1 MSMHPTTAR
10 TPPGHHDH
18 DSIVRLHDVPWDEFE
33 GLIAARGESPT
44 PRVAYLAG
52 ELELVSPSRNH
63 EAIKSMFGRLIE
75 AWAEETGVDLQAY
88 GSWLIKKKR
97 ARRGAEPDECYVVGL
112 HTSAAPISSSRS
124 RGLQAGSTSSRS
136 TPRSGC
142 ARSGSG
148 ETARSPCT
156 CFVLESTPKPRGAR
170 CCRRSTSMCSCAFST
185 SPTRP
190 PRCGRTGGSC
200 AKGPRRRRV
209 ARVTAGRRAR
219 RRRSPPRASRRA

>member
-112 HTSAAPISSSRS
+112 HTSAAPDLVIEVAWTSGGLDKLAIYAKSGLLSMNNSSALPQL
-124 RGLQAGSTSSRS
+124 GN
-136 TPRSGC
+136 
-142 ARSGSG
+142 
-148 ETARSPCT
+148 
-156 CFVLESTPKPRGAR
+156 K
-170 CCRRSTSMCSCAFST
+170 
-185 SPTRP
+185 
-190 PRCGRTGGSC
+190 
-200 AKGPRRRRV
+200 
-209 ARVTAGRRAR
+209 
-219 RRRSPPRASRRA
+219 

>member
-112 HTSAAPISSSRS
+112 HTSAAPDLVIEVAWTSG
-124 RGLQAGSTSSRS
+124 GLDKLAIYAPLGVREVWIWRDGAVTVHVLRTGEYAEAARS
-136 TPRSGC
+136 TVLPALDLGVLLRFLD
-142 ARSGSG
+142 
-148 ETARSPCT
+148 EPNQTAAVRAYRR
-156 CFVLESTPKPRGAR
+156 LLREGA
-170 CCRRSTSMCSCAFST
+170 
-185 SPTRP
+185 P
-190 PRCGRTGGSC
+190 
-200 AKGPRRRRV
+200 
-209 ARVTAGRRAR
+209 
-219 RRRSPPRASRRA
+219 